1 MFREVYPKIYPGG
14 RFKLDDAPAPSSPPT
29 EYFRKSANKLS
40 SWADLEEEELGFTKT
55 IHQHPNIANLP
66 GIAFGK
72 LQRLTFTPQEKA
84 RHHEVVDPASDPALG
99 FYRHLSRLS

>member
-40 SWADLEEEELGFTKT
+40 SWADLEEEELGVCP
-55 IHQHPNIANLP
+55 QRDVVANLSP
-66 GIAFGK
+66 VYGRFSK
-72 LQRLTFTPQEKA
+72 
-84 RHHEVVDPASDPALG
+84 
-99 FYRHLSRLS
+99 